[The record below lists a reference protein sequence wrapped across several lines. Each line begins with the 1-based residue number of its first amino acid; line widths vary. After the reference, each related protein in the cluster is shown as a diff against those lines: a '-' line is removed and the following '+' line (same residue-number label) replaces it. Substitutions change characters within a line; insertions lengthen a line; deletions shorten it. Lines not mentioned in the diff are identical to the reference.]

1 MGGEQEMTVKGVIL
15 MILAALLSAV
25 SQVLLKI
32 SARKKHS
39 SSITE
44 YLNIYVILGYG
55 ILALTML
62 MTTLAYGYLE
72 YKYGPVLLSS
82 AYAFVLLSGWL
93 FLKEKLTVNK
103 VVGTLLIVAGI
114 IVYGLF

>member
-1 MGGEQEMTVKGVIL
+1 MTVKGVLL

-25 SQVLLKI
+25 SQVFLKI

-62 MTTLAYGYLE
+62 LSFNTFINRCTVLWLMTY
-72 YKYGPVLLSS
+72 PRFRISS
-82 AYAFVLLSGWL
+82 VILRYP
-93 FLKEKLTVNK
+93 
-103 VVGTLLIVAGI
+103 
-114 IVYGLF
+114 

>member
-1 MGGEQEMTVKGVIL
+1 MTVKGVLL

-25 SQVLLKI
+25 SQVFLKI

-62 MTTLAYGYLE
+62 MTTIAYGYLE